1 MKKNWW
7 KESVVYQIYPRS
19 YKDTSG
25 NGLGDIDGII
35 EKLEHIKSLY
45 NIIDIFFLTL
55 ILILSYIF
63 TL

>member
-35 EKLEHIKSLY
+35 DKLEHIKSLGVD
-45 NIIDIFFLTL
+45 II
-55 ILILSYIF
+55 
-63 TL
+63 